1 MIDIKELWKK
11 RQIQHFKEISRY
23 LRYMLNDHLLIALL
37 FLGGGGAY
45 YYNYWLQDVPKEF
58 PYAIIIALVLGAILT
73 RSRVQTLVKEPD
85 LVFLLPIETKLTAYF
100 QKAFWYSLFSQIYLL
115 LIVFAI
121 AAPLYLAV
129 TDKTFSS
136 LAAIFVIVLLSKAW
150 NLLLTWLT
158 QHDQENSTYY
168 TDTVIRL
175 ILNIVLMYLL
185 FSGASIIFIGC
196 VVILMLGLLLYFHKA
211 VEGKGL
217 KWNTLIELESKR
229 MLTFYRIANL
239 FTDVPKL
246 KERVKRRPWLNWVTG
261 LISYSKKNTFRYL
274 YTRTFLRTSDYL
286 GMYTRLTIIG
296 ALIIY
301 FVPFQYGKAFVMIL
315 FLYLT
320 GYQLITLWRHHSLKI
335 WVRLYPVSEESKL
348 SSYLQFLFQLLIVQ
362 CVLFAVILLLTVEIS
377 TTFLLLVVGLVFVY
391 LFVFVYTKGKVQK
404 LDRMYS

>member
-1 MIDIKELWKK
+1 MIDINELWSK
-11 RQIQHFKEISRY
+11 RQTQHFKEISRY

-45 YYNYWLQDVPKEF
+45 YYNYWLHDVPKNF
-58 PYAIIIALVLGAILT
+58 PYAIIIALILGFILT
-73 RSRVQTLVKEPD
+73 NSRIQTLVKEPD
-85 LVFLLPIETKLTAYF
+85 LVFLLPIEKKLTPYF

-115 LIVFAI
+115 LIVFAV

-136 LAAIFVIVLLSKAW
+136 LAGIFVIVLLCKAW
-150 NLLLTWLT
+150 NLLMTWFT
-158 QHDQENSTYY
+158 QYYTESSTYY
-168 TDTVIRL
+168 TDIVIRV

-185 FSGASIIFIGC
+185 FSGASILVIGS
-196 VVILMLGLLLYFHKA
+196 VAVIMVGLLLYFHKA
-211 VEGKGL
+211 VENKGL

-229 MLTFYRIANL
+229 MLSFYRIANL

-246 KERVKRRPWLNWVTG
+246 KERVKKRPWLNWVTAS
-261 LISYSKKNTFRYL
+261 ISYSKKNTFRYL

-286 GMYTRLTIIG
+286 GMYVRLTIIG
-296 ALIIY
+296 GLIIY

-335 WVRLYPVSEESKL
+335 WVRLYPVSEAAKL
-348 SSYLQFLFQLLIVQ
+348 ASYLQLLFQLLVVQ
-362 CVLFAVILLLTVEIS
+362 SILFTILLFLTAEI
-377 TTFLLLVVGLVFVY
+377 TTAFTFLVVGIVFVY
-391 LFVFVYTKGKVQK
+391 LFVFVYSKGKVRK
-404 LDRMYS
+404 LDRMYG